1 MFPSLQ
7 APCEYCDLRGLNC
20 SKTRS
25 TGRKVDEGDHAT
37 VPRPPSIPDYAEL
50 NPQEQHAIRFLYE
63 SIANSFDRH
72 REIVRMIQGRSG
84 PFISNPCLRNAAI
97 AYSAQ
102 KLKNLPLVQSS
113 REAFHFSIRK
123 ITRKTV
129 DMDHMHGFLLM
140 TYVCRREAA
149 WSAVTEYMRNFASIL
164 QDVVDQRITANW
176 FTPTTYL
183 ETIWSIRGLNR
194 ARPLTGEWNDDTIIF
209 IDTLDISLG
218 NCTQLV
224 AATHGASDYTRNKIF
239 NLMLHN
245 QDILHTI
252 KTCFS
257 ALLRAKQ
264 TELPAHFELC
274 RRKLKAIQDRMRL
287 LEEDSFFREIQIMDQ
302 SFILRSYATQ
312 NDFEFVPNAAYTGW
326 TGIDPVSQDLLSTY
340 QNFGLP
346 MERKENVMA
355 HFKRT
360 SGGIR
365 RLTWTRYLRNVVLL
379 YLLEL
384 LIQGYSRMNG
394 HDATTKFVI
403 VAAETATQFSL
414 SFTYM
419 NQMVL
424 YGFSLAELVV
434 MYSYPLAP
442 LRGISTVAS
451 AINML

>member
-1 MFPSLQ
+1 VFPSLQ

-25 TGRKVDEGDHAT
+25 SGRKVDNSDHAT
-37 VPRPPSIPDYAEL
+37 LPRPPSIPDYVEL

-102 KLKNLPLVQSS
+102 KLNNLPLVQSS
-113 REAFHFSIRK
+113 REAFQLSIRK
-123 ITRKTV
+123 IARKTV

-140 TYVCRREAA
+140 TYVCRRQGA
-149 WSAVTEYMRNFASIL
+149 WSAVTEYMKNFASIL
-164 QDVVDQRITANW
+164 QDVVDQRIPGNW

-183 ETIWSIRGLNR
+183 ETLWSVRGLNR
-194 ARPLTGEWNDDTIIF
+194 ARPLTGNWNADTIIL
-209 IDTLDISLG
+209 IDTLDINLE
-218 NCTQLV
+218 NCSQLV
-224 AATHGASDYTRNKIF
+224 VATHGTSDYTRNKIF
-239 NLMLHN
+239 NLMLYN

-264 TELPAHFELC
+264 SQLLAHFELC
-274 RRKLKAIQDRMRL
+274 RRKLGVVQDRIRV
-287 LEEDSFFREIQIMDQ
+287 LEEDPFFREIQIIDE
-302 SFILRSYATQ
+302 SFMLRSYASQ
-312 NDFEFVPNAAYTGW
+312 NNFEFIPHSAYTGW

-340 QNFGLP
+340 QKFGLP
-346 MERKENVMA
+346 VELGEDLMA
-355 HFKRT
+355 YFKRT

-365 RLTWTRYLRNVVLL
+365 RLIWTRYLRNVVLL
-379 YLLEL
+379 HLLEL
-384 LIQGYSRMNG
+384 LIQGYSGVNG

-403 VAAETATQFSL
+403 MAAETATQFSL

-419 NQMVL
+419 NQLVL
-424 YGFSLAELVV
+424 YGFSLADLVV
-434 MYSYPLAP
+434 RYSYPPP

-451 AINML
+451 AINVL